1 MGTFLGVQAY
11 GRVGISLVDW
21 KYMKGGGKSVITVRC
36 FALNWYVKGVPF
48 VNKGNRKGQEP

>member
-21 KYMKGGGKSVITVRC
+21 KYMKGGGKSVITVPVFRSKLVC
-36 FALNWYVKGVPF
+36 ERGTIC
-48 VNKGNRKGQEP
+48 Q

>member
-21 KYMKGGGKSVITVRC
+21 KYMKGGGKSVIKVFRSKLVCERGTIC
-36 FALNWYVKGVPF
+36 
-48 VNKGNRKGQEP
+48 Q

>member
-11 GRVGISLVDW
+11 GREGISLVDW
-21 KYMKGGGKSVITVRC
+21 KYMKGGGKSVITVC